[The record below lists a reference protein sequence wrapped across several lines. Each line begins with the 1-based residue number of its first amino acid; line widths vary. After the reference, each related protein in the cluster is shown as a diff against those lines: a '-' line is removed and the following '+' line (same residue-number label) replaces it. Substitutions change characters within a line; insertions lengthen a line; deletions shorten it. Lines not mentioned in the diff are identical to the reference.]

1 MTIRINNI
9 SLDINEDLSLL
20 KNKVAKKLR
29 MSKDEIGD
37 IKIIKESLDARKK
50 NLIKFNYCINIEH
63 EDEEKIVA
71 RLNDKDVKIDKVN
84 YDFDFNFGEK
94 KLQHRPVVVGL
105 GPAGLFAA
113 LLLAKKGFNP
123 IVFERGEDVDSRTK
137 TVEEFW
143 RTGELNPE
151 SNVQFGEG

>member
-1 MTIRINNI
+1 MQ
-9 SLDINEDLSLL
+9 
-20 KNKVAKKLR
+20 KK
-29 MSKDEIGD
+29 
-37 IKIIKESLDARKK
+37 KK

-63 EDEEKIVA
+63 EDEEKKIVA

-113 LLLAKKGFNP
+113 LLLAKKGFNQL
-123 IVFERGEDVDSRTK
+123 SLK
-137 TVEEFW
+137 EEKM
-143 RTGELNPE
+143 
-151 SNVQFGEG
+151 

>member
-50 NLIKFNYCINIEH
+50 NLIKFN
-63 EDEEKIVA
+63 
-71 RLNDKDVKIDKVN
+71 
-84 YDFDFNFGEK
+84 
-94 KLQHRPVVVGL
+94 
-105 GPAGLFAA
+105 
-113 LLLAKKGFNP
+113 
-123 IVFERGEDVDSRTK
+123 
-137 TVEEFW
+137 
-143 RTGELNPE
+143 
-151 SNVQFGEG
+151 

>member
-1 MTIRINNI
+1 MI
-9 SLDINEDLSLL
+9 
-20 KNKVAKKLR
+20 
-29 MSKDEIGD
+29 
-37 IKIIKESLDARKK
+37 
-50 NLIKFNYCINIEH
+50 LILTLG
-63 EDEEKIVA
+63 
-71 RLNDKDVKIDKVN
+71 R
-84 YDFDFNFGEK
+84 

-151 SNVQFGEG
+151 SNVQFGEGGAGAFSDGKLTTRIKDTRCDYVLDALVRNGAPEEIIYKGKPHVGTDILRNVVKNIREEIKRNGGEVHFNSRFEGIIKKITN

>member
-63 EDEEKIVA
+63 EDEEKIMKYTNAKREDINLIENSNLVYG
-71 RLNDKDVKIDKVN
+71 DIVYKII
-84 YDFDFNFGEK
+84 G
-94 KLQHRPVVVGL
+94 
-105 GPAGLFAA
+105 
-113 LLLAKKGFNP
+113 
-123 IVFERGEDVDSRTK
+123 RGIK
-137 TVEEFW
+137 I
-143 RTGELNPE
+143 
-151 SNVQFGEG
+151 

>member
-1 MTIRINNI
+1 
-9 SLDINEDLSLL
+9 
-20 KNKVAKKLR
+20 
-29 MSKDEIGD
+29 
-37 IKIIKESLDARKK
+37 
-50 NLIKFNYCINIEH
+50 CINIEH

-151 SNVQFGEG
+151 SNVQFGEGGA

>member
-50 NLIKFNYCINIEH
+50 NLIKFNYCINIQILI
-63 EDEEKIVA
+63 KLIMQNQQQTQMMF
-71 RLNDKDVKIDKVN
+71 LNT
-84 YDFDFNFGEK
+84 
-94 KLQHRPVVVGL
+94 LQL
-105 GPAGLFAA
+105 TIYQMQ
-113 LLLAKKGFNP
+113 K
-123 IVFERGEDVDSRTK
+123 
-137 TVEEFW
+137 
-143 RTGELNPE
+143 
-151 SNVQFGEG
+151 